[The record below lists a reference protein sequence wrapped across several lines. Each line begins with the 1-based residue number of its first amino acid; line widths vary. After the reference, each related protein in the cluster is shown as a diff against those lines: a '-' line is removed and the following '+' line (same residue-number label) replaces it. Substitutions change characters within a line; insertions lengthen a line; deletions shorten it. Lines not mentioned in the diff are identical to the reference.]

1 MYNTNAYTEGD
12 PNSLIAFVAEAPARV
27 EEVRNRPLVGES
39 GIVWDTLLQ
48 AAGIS
53 RSEAFTINC
62 VKHRISSPDKY
73 MTKSG
78 LTTEGMAVRDDVKER
93 LKNCKANVIVA
104 LGKLSTCILTGETE
118 ITKYRGS
125 ILPSTLLPGK
135 KVIPTYHPAYT
146 LLRRGPG
153 NYLFRYD
160 IVADL
165 KQAKRHK
172 EFPEIPAPTLEA
184 ILDPTFNQVIDF
196 IDMVNRD
203 PKINIFGYDV
213 ECYNNQISC
222 LAIAPH
228 KDLSFC
234 VPFVNRWNEA
244 QETQIWLALCKLM
257 KNTEVTKVMHNFLF
271 DVSYTWHQSKILT
284 RGPIE
289 CTMTAYRTMY
299 PDMRSGLDHLV
310 SIYTEHRYY
319 KDDRKLW
326 KTPARDP
333 MAFWLYNCRD
343 SAYTIEVWEHVK
355 KELEA
360 DEDYSKMYKE
370 DMELTDPLLW
380 MMTAGIPID
389 VEQLNIM
396 KADVI
401 KELAETVEELHST
414 AREEF
419 NPGSA
424 VQVIKYF
431 YDTLKLKPYLNRGK
445 RTCDDK
451 ALSRIARRDNLP
463 EARILQKWRHL
474 DKLRSTYLELEYD
487 PDKKLRCFYQLKGTK
502 SARLSSTKTLKG
514 TGLNMQNLDPAF
526 KRFLYCEGEED
537 GS

>member
-1 MYNTNAYTEGD
+1 MYKTNAYTEGD
-12 PNSLIAFVAEAPARV
+12 PNSKIAFVGEAPARV
-27 EEVRNRPLVGES
+27 EEMRGRPFVGES
-39 GIVWDTLLQ
+39 GVVWDTLLQ

-53 RSEAFTINC
+53 RSEAYTINC
-62 VKHRISSPDKY
+62 VQHRISDTSKY
-73 MTKSG
+73 LTKSG
-78 LTTEGMAVRDDVKER
+78 LTSEGMKVKEDVKER
-93 LKNCKANVIVA
+93 LKDCKANVIIP
-104 LGKLSTCILTGETE
+104 LGKLATCILTGHTE
-118 ITKYRGS
+118 ITKFRGS
-125 ILPSTLLPGK
+125 VIESTLLPGR

-146 LLRRGPG
+146 LMRRGPA

-165 KQAKRHK
+165 KKAKRHR
-172 EFPEIPAPTLEA
+172 EFPGVPAPTLEA
-184 ILDPTFNQVIDF
+184 ILDPTFNQIIEF
-196 IDMVNRD
+196 IDMLNRD
-203 PKINIFGYDV
+203 PAMDIFGYDV

-228 KDLSFC
+228 KDLALC
-234 VPFVNRWNEA
+234 VPFVNRWNET
-244 QETQIWLALCKLM
+244 QEALIWLALCKLM
-257 KNTEVTKVMHNFLF
+257 KNEKITKVMHNFLF

-284 RGPIE
+284 RGPVE

-299 PDMRSGLDHLV
+299 PDMKSGLDHLV
-310 SIYTEHRYY
+310 SIYTDHPYY

-343 SAYTIEVWEHVK
+343 SAYTIEVWDKVK
-355 KELEA
+355 EELRA
-360 DEDYSKMYKE
+360 DKGYEKMYRE

-380 MMTAGIPID
+380 MMTAGVPID
-389 VEQLNIM
+389 IDQLTVM
-396 KADVI
+396 KERVI
-401 KELAETVEELHST
+401 KEIAETVEELHSIAET
-414 AREEF
+414 EF
-419 NPGSA
+419 NPASSQ
-424 VQVIKYF
+424 QVIKYF
-431 YDTLKLKPYLNRGK
+431 YEVKGVKPYLNRGR

-474 DKLRSTYLELEYD
+474 DKLRSTYLELVYD

-526 KRFLYCEGEED
+526 KKFLYCETEEE
-537 GS
+537 